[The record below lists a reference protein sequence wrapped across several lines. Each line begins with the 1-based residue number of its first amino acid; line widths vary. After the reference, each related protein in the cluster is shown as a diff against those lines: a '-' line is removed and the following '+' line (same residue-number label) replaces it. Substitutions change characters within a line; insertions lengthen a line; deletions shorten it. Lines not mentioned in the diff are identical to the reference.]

1 MPTLQFKGKNIIWN
15 HHLSIPYHTLDEVE
29 KLHFKPEKADGNLII
44 EGDNLLALKAL
55 LPQYAGKVK
64 CIYID
69 PPYNTGNEGW
79 VYNDNVNSPMLK
91 EWLGK
96 EVGKDDLTRHDKW
109 LCMMVPRLRLLREL
123 LAEKGVIFIS
133 CDDNELSSLLSLMN
147 ELLDEG
153 NRVGV
158 IIWRNVTDNNP
169 TNIAI
174 EHEYVVCY
182 AKQKDH
188 IDAVWKSKVS
198 AVKEQIVKIGNELN
212 KQFKKQDELQAAYT
226 DWFRETKRYLG
237 QLDRY
242 KYIDKDGVY
251 TGSQSVHNPGK
262 EGYRYNVIHPTTKK
276 PCKQPLM
283 GYRFPEPTMKD
294 LLDKGKILFGEDESK
309 IIELKVYAEEFEDK
323 LPSVIE
329 LDGRLGAYD
338 LRELFPENKKT
349 FNNPKPIQLLKT
361 ILSYVLNDG
370 DFVLDS
376 FAGSG
381 TTMHAVMDLNKEDG
395 GNRKCIM
402 IQMTEATEA
411 EPKKNICKDI
421 TRERVKHAIDKY
433 GYDSGFQYFKVG
445 IPIDAETLLSG
456 NLPTFKQFADYVY
469 YLCTGE
475 SLKNKSA
482 VNEKSYFVGEHGN
495 SVIYLVYK
503 QDFDELTRM
512 ALNLSMAEK
521 IIAEHPKKKIIVYAP
536 ACFLEEDYMKEKN
549 IDYVGIPYNL
559 FRRS

>member
-29 KLHFKPEKADGNLII
+29 KLHFQPEKADGNLII

-64 CIYID
+64 CIYIE

-109 LCMMVPRLRLLREL
+109 LCMMVPRLKLLREL
-123 LAEKGVIFIS
+123 LADDGAIFIS
-133 CDDNELSSLLSLMN
+133 IDDHEQHNLRMVMDELFGEENFVAEFVWKKRTGANDSK
-147 ELLDEG
+147 EF
-153 NRVGV
+153 
-158 IIWRNVTDNNP
+158 WRSTD
-169 TNIAI
+169 
-174 EHEYVVCY
+174 HEYVLTY
-182 AKQKDH
+182 AKSNLFAFTGIEKGFKNYTNSDNDPRGAWALSDLVCAYEPERMKR
-188 IDAVWKSKVS
+188 IIEENKVIFP
-198 AVKEQIVKIGNELN
+198 K
-212 KQFKKQDELQAAYT
+212 
-226 DWFRETKRYLG
+226 
-237 QLDRY
+237 
-242 KYIDKDGVY
+242 
-251 TGSQSVHNPGK
+251 TGKGTPM
-262 EGYRYNVIHPTTKK
+262 YRRHLAEVRSNKK
-276 PCKQPLM
+276 PLSTWIKPKNGHEDADDGILLMQFPLNTIATKQLNDLM
-283 GYRFPEPTMKD
+283 G
-294 LLDKGKILFGEDESK
+294 GQ
-309 IIELKVYAEEFEDK
+309 V
-323 LPSVIE
+323 
-329 LDGRLGAYD
+329 
-338 LRELFPENKKT
+338 
-349 FNNPKPIQLLKT
+349 FNNPKAVDMIKQIVEQST
-361 ILSYVLNDG
+361 DTYSII
-370 DFVLDS
+370 LDS
-376 FAGSG
+376 FSCSG
-381 TTMHAVMDLNKEDG
+381 TTMHAVMDLNKEDD

-411 EPKKNICKDI
+411 EPDKNICKDI
-421 TRERVKHAIDKY
+421 TRERVKRAIDKY
-433 GYDSGFQYFKVG
+433 GYDSGFRYFKVG
-445 IPIDAETLLSG
+445 IPLDAESLLSG
-456 NLPTFKQFADYVY
+456 NLPTFKQFANYVY

-482 VNEKSYFVGEHGN
+482 ANEKSYFVGEHGN